1 MLKNIQL
8 KIEIDRI
15 KIGANWNKIK
25 LEWFINMICLPNN
38 LPPSTNGW
46 NNPLKPIIF
55 GPKRRWTAAINFL
68 SANVKN
74 AIYSN
79 SKTVNNVSMDNI
91 FYGYF
96 TVTLAFRAYITLT
109 SKTNKK
115 YIKTDIKTGANI
127 SSIKLIKGNLKYN
140 TITKNTQIAST
151 KCQ

>member
-46 NNPLKPIIF
+46 NKPLKPIIF

-74 AIYSN
+74 AIESN
-79 SKTVNNVSMDNI
+79 SKTVSKISMNNI
-91 FYGYF
+91 FF
-96 TVTLAFRAYITLT
+96 IF
-109 SKTNKK
+109 
-115 YIKTDIKTGANI
+115 
-127 SSIKLIKGNLKYN
+127 LI
-140 TITKNTQIAST
+140 
-151 KCQ
+151 C